1 MEPCEK
7 SASEE
12 LKSNDETL
20 DCTVANAV
28 ENEVI
33 TTDAD
38 ETSEDEKPNL
48 YASMSKEELVEAL
61 SALLEAP
68 EREIKDDVASIKHAF
83 YSIRRNE
90 LEEEKKAFVEKG
102 NEEGAFAAK
111 IDDAEEKLKELL
123 VRYKDLR
130 QAQQEALEA
139 ELMANLDKKQL
150 ILSELNSIASDPD
163 NINRQYQRFQQ
174 LQQDFKTI
182 GDVPAS
188 EDKRLWKE
196 YQIATENFYDLWKIN
211 KELRDYDFKK
221 NLEAKQGLCEEAEA
235 LANEKDVILA
245 FNKLQTLH
253 EKWREIGPVVKELR
267 EDLWKRFK
275 EASTVINKQHQA
287 YFEGRKA
294 KEKEN
299 EIAKTAICEEAEAID
314 MTVLNTYA
322 KWDEATKVISSLE
335 ERWRTSGVASKA
347 VNK

>member
-130 QAQQEALEA
+130 QAQQEAW
-139 ELMANLDKKQL
+139 K
-150 ILSELNSIASDPD
+150 LN
-163 NINRQYQRFQQ
+163 
-174 LQQDFKTI
+174 
-182 GDVPAS
+182 
-188 EDKRLWKE
+188 
-196 YQIATENFYDLWKIN
+196 
-211 KELRDYDFKK
+211 
-221 NLEAKQGLCEEAEA
+221 
-235 LANEKDVILA
+235 
-245 FNKLQTLH
+245 
-253 EKWREIGPVVKELR
+253 
-267 EDLWKRFK
+267 
-275 EASTVINKQHQA
+275 
-287 YFEGRKA
+287 
-294 KEKEN
+294 
-299 EIAKTAICEEAEAID
+299 
-314 MTVLNTYA
+314 
-322 KWDEATKVISSLE
+322 
-335 ERWRTSGVASKA
+335 
-347 VNK
+347 

>member
-275 EASTVINKQHQA
+275 EASTVINNIKHILKVERLKKRKMRLLRRLSVKRLKQL
-287 YFEGRKA
+287 
-294 KEKEN
+294 
-299 EIAKTAICEEAEAID
+299 I
-314 MTVLNTYA
+314 
-322 KWDEATKVISSLE
+322 
-335 ERWRTSGVASKA
+335 
-347 VNK
+347 